1 MKQPQ
6 WCPLFTVVL
15 VCLAAVASPTRAVD
29 GWQTDAQAYR
39 ITLCR
44 DGKLDQQVI
53 VTGGL
58 PEKSGQLVHHAEG
71 VTVKITWEDLSST
84 ERQWRIEATPDP
96 DSGLGVYEVQF
107 PILLL
112 EPLATDGAD
121 RLLVPYGVGQVIRDP
136 FYAPDRE
143 QGGLPRQRTA
153 IWYGIYPELRQDLQL
168 VMYDSGNDAGLS
180 RGVMLWT
187 QDSQWNI
194 KDFEV
199 SRPEPDT
206 PGAQRETPVICAS
219 ASISPSR
226 TTGSRLFT

>member
-84 ERQWRIEATPDP
+84 ERQWRIEATP
-96 DSGLGVYEVQF
+96 
-107 PILLL
+107 
-112 EPLATDGAD
+112 
-121 RLLVPYGVGQVIRDP
+121 
-136 FYAPDRE
+136 
-143 QGGLPRQRTA
+143 
-153 IWYGIYPELRQDLQL
+153 
-168 VMYDSGNDAGLS
+168 
-180 RGVMLWT
+180 
-187 QDSQWNI
+187 
-194 KDFEV
+194 
-199 SRPEPDT
+199 
-206 PGAQRETPVICAS
+206 
-219 ASISPSR
+219 
-226 TTGSRLFT
+226 